1 VSLSSVSLD
10 STVSGGETDPQN
22 DNSSG
27 GMKKRK
33 QSPTTTSTNTTAEKR
48 ISPNKSPEKVL
59 KSIPPSPPTKND
71 EDESGQ
77 ISTPMEVSTP
87 SPPQQSTW
95 SSALISAAL
104 MLEESAHN
112 GENK

>member
-1 VSLSSVSLD
+1 VSLD

-77 ISTPMEVSTP
+77 ISTPMEVVSTP